1 MSCILKLKQIYED
14 LTEVDKK
21 IADYILDNAEAI
33 SKLSVS
39 ELASNSKTSTASI
52 VRFSR
57 KMGYAG
63 FGDLKIE
70 IAKDLMVKEKEYTY
84 VDENYDC
91 NIDSVINKIANKNI
105 ETINQ
110 TRLLNDKDVISES
123 VEKIINAK
131 NIYIFG
137 VGGSALVALD
147 LQMKLL
153 RINKQAFTS
162 LDSHTQLMV
171 SSNIDKDD
179 IAIAISYSGESKEV
193 IKSIENAKSRGSKT
207 VCITKFSD
215 NPLSKMCDLKLVV
228 PNIEK
233 KLREGAIS
241 SRIAMLTL
249 IDIIYISI
257 IQENLNDAEH
267 KLQETKRILDY
278 LNIEHS

>member
-21 IADYILDNAEAI
+21 IADYILNNTEAI

-57 KMGYAG
+57 KMGYLG

-70 IAKDLMVKEKEYTY
+70 IAKDLMGKENEYTY

-91 NIDSVINKIANKNI
+91 NIDSVINKITNKNI

-110 TRLLNDKDVISES
+110 TRLLNEKDIIKEA
-123 VEKIINAK
+123 VEQIIKAK
-131 NIYIFG
+131 NVYIFG

-171 SSNIDKDD
+171 SSNVDKED

-193 IKSIENAKSRGSKT
+193 IKSIENAKLKGCK
-207 VCITKFSD
+207 VICITKYSD
-215 NPLSKMCDLKLVV
+215 NHLSKISDLKLVV

-233 KLREGAIS
+233 RLREGAIS

-257 IQENLNDAEH
+257 IQENLNEAEQ

-278 LNIEHS
+278 LNINNA

>member
-21 IADYILDNAEAI
+21 IADYILNNTEAI

-57 KMGYAG
+57 KMGYSG

-70 IAKDLMVKEKEYTY
+70 IAKDLMGKE
-84 VDENYDC
+84 
-91 NIDSVINKIANKNI
+91 
-105 ETINQ
+105 
-110 TRLLNDKDVISES
+110 
-123 VEKIINAK
+123 
-131 NIYIFG
+131 
-137 VGGSALVALD
+137 
-147 LQMKLL
+147 
-153 RINKQAFTS
+153 
-162 LDSHTQLMV
+162 
-171 SSNIDKDD
+171 D

-193 IKSIENAKSRGSKT
+193 IKSIENAKLKGCK
-207 VCITKFSD
+207 VICITKYSD
-215 NPLSKMCDLKLVV
+215 NHLSKISDLKLVV

-233 KLREGAIS
+233 RLREGAIS

-257 IQENLNDAEH
+257 IQENLNEAEQ

-278 LNIEHS
+278 LNINNA

>member
-21 IADYILDNAEAI
+21 IADYILDNTETI

-57 KMGYAG
+57 KMGYSG

-70 IAKDLMVKEKEYTY
+70 IAKDLIGKENDYTY

-91 NIDSVINKIANKNI
+91 NIDSVINKITNKNI

-110 TRLLNDKDVISES
+110 TRLLNEKDIIKEA
-123 VEKIINAK
+123 VEQIIKAK

-171 SSNIDKDD
+171 SSNVEKED

-193 IKSIENAKSRGSKT
+193 IKSIENAKLKGCK
-207 VCITKFSD
+207 VICITKYSD
-215 NPLSKMCDLKLVV
+215 NHLSKISDLKLVV

-233 KLREGAIS
+233 RLREGAIS

-257 IQENLNDAEH
+257 IQENLNEAEQ
-267 KLQETKRILDY
+267 KLLETRRILDY
-278 LNIEHS
+278 LNIDNA

>member
-21 IADYILDNAEAI
+21 IADYILNNTEAI

-57 KMGYAG
+57 KMGYSG

-70 IAKDLMVKEKEYTY
+70 IAKDLMGKENEYTY

-91 NIDSVINKIANKNI
+91 NIDSVINKITNKNI

-110 TRLLNDKDVISES
+110 TRLLNEKDIIKEA
-123 VEKIINAK
+123 VEQIIKAK
-131 NIYIFG
+131 NVYIFG

-171 SSNIDKDD
+171 SSNVDKED
-179 IAIAISYSGESKEV
+179 ISIAISYSGESKEV
-193 IKSIENAKSRGSKT
+193 IKSIENAKLKGCK
-207 VCITKFSD
+207 VICMTKYSD
-215 NPLSKMCDLKLVV
+215 NHLSKISDLKLVV

-233 KLREGAIS
+233 RLREGAIS

-249 IDIIYISI
+249 IDIYIF
-257 IQENLNDAEH
+257 L
-267 KLQETKRILDY
+267 
-278 LNIEHS
+278 